1 MAPRKSGTLE
11 GKEEAALRKPCQ
23 HLLDFKAKKG
33 GAKAFK
39 QLQSAGIINRKGSK
53 QVLQCAVCRRTC
65 GRLLACLVCANVGC
79 RDSFSSCPDVSHAI
93 AHAHFHPDHGL
104 AIDLPRAELF
114 CCICSDQV
122 YDSDFDHVVICSKL
136 PLFKHR
142 PKRIVNGMRVELL
155 NRRETRS
162 NKKKQE
168 CHYSKA
174 LCQQSLLSKLTPQV
188 NGEGLSLPPGLR
200 GLNNLGNTCFMDCIL
215 QAFLHIRPLQNFFL
229 NDGHNRSIC
238 QDKGSQSCLGCEM
251 HAIYS
256 AAFSGDRSPFSPAH
270 FLYSWWQ
277 HAANL
282 AGYKQ
287 QDAHE
292 FFISAI
298 DGFHATMANTVK
310 SGKNKSAG
318 DGDCECI
325 AHRVFSGLLRSDVSC
340 TVCGFSSTAHDPC
353 IDISLDLE
361 PLSALAD
368 TTLSNGHGGR
378 SSRGAQSTA
387 GANVGETLYGCLD
400 RFTRLER
407 LGLGEKFYCQNCKEP
422 QDSVKQ
428 MSLKK
433 LPLVLCLHIKRFE
446 HSSFS
451 NVSRKLDRYVQ
462 FPFSLNMAS
471 FLSSSVVR
479 LRHGNRLVAEH
490 DDCDLSSAEF
500 ELLAVIT
507 HTGKLDSGH
516 YITYLQL
523 EGLWYRCDDSWV
535 SKSSEDVVRACQAY
549 MLFYVQKDEV
559 MDE

>member
-1 MAPRKSGTLE
+1 MAPRKSGALE
-11 GKEEAALRKPCQ
+11 GEEEAAFRKPCQ

-33 GAKAFK
+33 AARAFK

-53 QVLQCAVCRRTC
+53 QVLKCAVCRRTC
-65 GRLLACLVCANVGC
+65 SRLLACLVCANVGC
-79 RDSFSSCPDVSHAI
+79 WDSFPSSPNLSHAM
-93 AHAHFHPDHGL
+93 AHAHLHPDHCL

-114 CCICSDQV
+114 CCVCADQV
-122 YDSDFDHVVICSKL
+122 YDSDFDHFVICSQL
-136 PLFKHR
+136 PSFKHR
-142 PKRIVNGMRVELL
+142 PKRIVNGIRVELS

-162 NKKKQE
+162 NKKKQD
-168 CHYSKA
+168 CHFAK
-174 LCQQSLLSKLTPQV
+174 SLLSNHASQV
-188 NGEGLSLPPGLR
+188 NGEDSSLPSGLR
-200 GLNNLGNTCFMDCIL
+200 GLNNLGNTCFMNCIL
-215 QAFLHIRPLQNFFL
+215 QALLHIRPLQNFFL

-238 QDKGSQSCLGCEM
+238 QEKGSHSCLGCEM

-256 AAFSGDRSPFSPAH
+256 AAFSGDRSPFSPAQ
-270 FLYSWWQ
+270 FLCSWWQ

-298 DGFHATMANTVK
+298 DGFHATLANAVK
-310 SGKNKSAG
+310 SGKSKSAG
-318 DGDCECI
+318 DGDCKCI
-325 AHRVFSGLLRSDVSC
+325 AHHVFSGLLRSDVSC

-361 PLSALAD
+361 PSSAIAD
-368 TTLSNGHGGR
+368 MILTNGHSGR
-378 SSRGAQSTA
+378 SSRGAQTTA
-387 GANVGETLYGCLD
+387 GANAGATLYGCLD
-400 RFTRLER
+400 RFTRPER
-407 LGLGEKFYCQNCKEP
+407 LGHGEKFYCQNCKEP

-428 MSLKK
+428 MSVKK

-446 HSSFS
+446 HSVFS

-462 FPFSLNMAS
+462 FPFSLSMAS

-490 DDCDLSSAEF
+490 DEVDVSCTEF
-500 ELLAVIT
+500 ELLAVVT
-507 HTGKLDSGH
+507 HSGKLDSGH

-523 EGLWYRCDDSWV
+523 GGLWYRCDDSWV
-535 SKSSEDVVRACQAY
+535 SKASEDVVRACQAY
-549 MLFYVQKDEV
+549 MLFYVQKDRTI
-559 MDE
+559 DE